1 MRYSSPWRSMRASML
16 VASDEA
22 TAGSVIAKALRILP
36 SSSGS
41 AHCFLWAALP

>member
-1 MRYSSPWRSMRASML
+1 MTYSSPFFSMRAAML

-22 TAGSVIAKALRILP
+22 TFGSVIAKALRILP

-41 AHCFLWAALP
+41 SHWRFSSSEP